1 MRPLSVPSSA
11 QEAVARKLAAEGDGP
26 RVPVEVRKVVEVEAL
41 SEGFSSIHYWK
52 FV

>member
-26 RVPVEVRKVVEVEAL
+26 RVQVRKVVNFEAL